1 MPGLAWAPACLGGRR
16 AGILAGHE
24 NASWWSS
31 RARHRGRAS
40 ELALR
45 SRGVTGIAVK
55 VQRGGLG
62 LAYLAALLAAVL
74 VASCSEQEAGA
85 PGAAPAPPRDQS
97 EVRPLPQAQSERK
110 LVYSADVLMRG
121 GDPWA
126 LAEEARRVPGEFGGD
141 LLSMEQFGEGDSRSA
156 RLAMRIPATRFEQ
169 ALERLRGLDAEV
181 VSSRVD
187 TKDVTEEFVDLEARV
202 TSKKREE
209 EQYLS
214 LLSQAR
220 SVDDTLKVSQAL
232 GDVRTEIE
240 RLTGQLN
247 SLKGRVDYSTI
258 TVTIDN
264 VADLSSQSAW
274 QPART
279 AVEALVA
286 LVSLLKFLGDLAIWL
301 VIVGWVPALL
311 VFGFIRLRSLYRQRF
326 PPQSPPPPTTA
337 ASPPQVPDAAA

>member
-1 MPGLAWAPACLGGRR
+1 MTGLNIAR
-16 AGILAGHE
+16 LA
-24 NASWWSS
+24 
-31 RARHRGRAS
+31 
-40 ELALR
+40 
-45 SRGVTGIAVK
+45 T
-55 VQRGGLG
+55 
-62 LAYLAALLAAVL
+62 LLAAVL
-74 VASCSEQEAGA
+74 AVSCSATDVPGSPGA
-85 PGAAPAPPRDQS
+85 PPAAARPEDRAESQ
-97 EVRPLPQAQSERK
+97 PLPQAQAERK
-110 LVYSADVLMRG
+110 LVYSAAVVMRG
-121 GDPWA
+121 SDPWA
-126 LAEEARRVPGEFGGD
+126 LAEAARRIPGELGGD
-141 LLSMEQFGEGDSRSA
+141 ILSVEQSGEGDSRSA
-156 RLAMRIPATRFEQ
+156 RLSMRVPAPRFEE
-169 ALERLRGLDAEV
+169 ALARLRRLDAEI

-187 TKDVTEEFVDLEARV
+187 TKDVTEEFVDLEARL

-240 RLTGQLN
+240 QLTGQLN

-264 VADLSSQSAW
+264 VADLTSQSAW

-311 VFGFIRLRSLYRQRF
+311 VFGFIRLRALYRARF
-326 PPQSPPPPTTA
+326 PRKGPPPPTTV
-337 ASPPQVPDAAA
+337 SSTPQVPDAAA